1 MTPKELWRLADGS
14 ALSVTWDN
22 GEVSRLDASVLR
34 RNSRSASARRAL
46 LDREQPSVSED
57 IRLTDLRLVGA
68 YGVQLIFSDGHDRG
82 IYPWSYLRQLA
93 DAAE

>member
-22 GEVSRLDASVLR
+22 GEVSRLAASMLR
-34 RNSRSASARRAL
+34 RNSRSASARRAEMGG
-46 LDREQPSVSED
+46 EQPSVSED
-57 IRLTDLRLVGA
+57 IRLTDLRLVGS

>member
-1 MTPKELWRLADGS
+1 MTPRELSRLADGS
-14 ALSVTWDN
+14 ALLVTWEN
-22 GEVSRLDASVLR
+22 GEVSRLGASMLR
-34 RNSRSASARRAL
+34 RNSRSASARRAEMGG
-46 LDREQPSVSED
+46 EQPSVSKD
-57 IRLTDLRLVGA
+57 IRLTDLHPVGS

>member
-46 LDREQPSVSED
+46 LDREQPPVSED